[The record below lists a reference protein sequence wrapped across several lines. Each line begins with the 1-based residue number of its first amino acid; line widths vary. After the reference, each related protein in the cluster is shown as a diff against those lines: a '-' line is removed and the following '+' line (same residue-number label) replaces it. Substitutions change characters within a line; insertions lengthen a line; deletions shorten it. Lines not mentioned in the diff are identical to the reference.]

1 MTETINLDKTSLFQ
15 LKGRM
20 FTLTVL
26 ELYTTNLS
34 LLSDMLSSK
43 VQQAPRFFQSTP
55 VAIDLSRLVDP
66 TNKLDFSALI
76 QTIRE
81 HGLIPIGIHGG
92 SVEQQTLALSAGLGV
107 LHHLKDESD
116 AHNRTALPPHTSEG
130 PAQPTKV
137 ITSPVRSGQQIYA
150 QGGDLL
156 ILAPVSTGAEV
167 IADGHIHIYGPL
179 RGRALAGVSGNEQ
192 ARIFCDSLEAEL
204 VSIAGYYKVNENL
217 RNEVWKSRV
226 HVFLDDKTLHINT
239 L

>member
-116 AHNRTALPPHTSEG
+116 AHNRTALTTNTSEG

>member
-43 VQQAPRFFQSTP
+43 VKQAPRFFQSTP
-55 VAIDLSRLVDP
+55 VALDLSRLVDP
-66 TNKLDFSALI
+66 TNKLNFSALI
-76 QTIRE
+76 QTIKE

-92 SVEQQTLALSAGLGV
+92 SVEQQTLALGAGLGV
-107 LHHLKDESD
+107 LHHLKDESE
-116 AHNRTALPPHTSEG
+116 HGKVNSALGQKDES
-130 PAQPTKV
+130 PAQPTKI
-137 ITSPVRSGQQIYA
+137 ITTPIRSGQQIYA

-179 RGRALAGVSGNEQ
+179 RGRALAGVSGNEN

-217 RNEVWKSRV
+217 RNDVWKSRV
-226 HVFLDDKTLHINT
+226 HVFLEDKTLHINT